1 MPDRHLLGAD
11 AQHLVKQIAA
21 LGQKTGA
28 AILSF
33 YQRPDSYR
41 IQQKSNHT
49 PLTAADLA
57 AHDIL
62 IHELPRIIDLPCLS
76 EESDAAV
83 HQNPPDDYWLIDPID
98 GTREFIENTGQF
110 CIVIARIQQHR
121 PTLGF
126 IYAPISGDYW
136 FALHGQGAYKTDS
149 AGNTRRLHCR
159 AAPSPLT
166 IITARTH
173 LGKRMRDYLTRNFG
187 DYQHICRGSALKF
200 CAIAEGDADLYPK
213 LSPTTSQW
221 DIAAG
226 DILLHEAGGGLRLL
240 GNHLAQYGKGDSIN
254 PPFLA
259 YGAGFNETALQHHFA
274 SMQETLAASA

>member
-1 MPDRHLLGAD
+1 MPDRHLLSAD
-11 AQHLVKQIAA
+11 AQQLISAIAA
-21 LGQKTGA
+21 LGHKTGA

-33 YQRPDSYR
+33 YGQPERYH

-57 AHDIL
+57 AHEL
-62 IHELPRIIDLPCLS
+62 LVRELPRIIDLPCLS

-83 HQNPPDDYWLIDPID
+83 HHNPPGDYWLIDPID

-110 CIVIARIQQHR
+110 CIAIARIRQGR

-126 IYAPISGDYW
+126 IYAPVSGDYW
-136 FALHGQGAYKTDS
+136 YALHGQGAYQTD
-149 AGNTRRLHCR
+149 ACGNTRRLQCR
-159 AAPSPLT
+159 PAATPPT
-166 IITARTH
+166 IITARPG
-173 LGKRMRDYLTRNFG
+173 LGQRMRAYLSDNFG
-187 DYQHICRGSALKF
+187 DYRHICRGSALKF

-213 LSPTTSQW
+213 LTPTTSQW

-240 GNHLAQYGKGDSIN
+240 GNHLAQYGGSDTLN

-259 YGAGFNETALQHHFA
+259 YGAGFDEAALQRYFTA
-274 SMQETLAASA
+274 MQAVLA

>member
-1 MPDRHLLGAD
+1 MPDRHLLSAD
-11 AQHLVKQIAA
+11 AQHLIKQIAA

-33 YQRPDSYR
+33 YGQPDRYH

-57 AHDIL
+57 AHDL
-62 IHELPRIIDLPCLS
+62 LTRELPRIIDLPCLS
-76 EESDAAV
+76 EESNADV
-83 HQNPPDDYWLIDPID
+83 HHNPPDDYWLIDPID
-98 GTREFIENTGQF
+98 GTREFIENTGEF
-110 CIVIARIQQHR
+110 CIAIARIQQHR

-126 IYAPISGDYW
+126 IYAPVSGDYW
-136 FALHGQGAYKTDS
+136 YALRGQGAYKTDTN
-149 AGNTRRLHCR
+149 GNTRRLHCR
-159 AAPSPLT
+159 PAPSPLT
-166 IITARTH
+166 IITARMH
-173 LGKRMRDYLTRNFG
+173 IGKRMRDYLTRNFG
-187 DYQHICRGSALKF
+187 DYQHICRGSVLKF
-200 CAIAEGDADLYPK
+200 CAIAEGEADLYPK

-240 GNHLAQYGKGDSIN
+240 NNRPAQYGDSKQNSTTN

-259 YGAGFNETALQHHFA
+259 YGAGFDEADLQRHFA
-274 SMQETLAASA
+274 AMQAALA

>member
-1 MPDRHLLGAD
+1 VPDRHLLSAD
-11 AQHLVKQIAA
+11 AQQLISVIAA
-21 LGQKTGA
+21 LGPKTGA

-33 YQRPDSYR
+33 YGQPERYH

-57 AHDIL
+57 AHEL
-62 IHELPRIIDLPCLS
+62 LVRELPRIIDLPCLS

-83 HQNPPDDYWLIDPID
+83 HHNPPGDYWLIDPID

-110 CIVIARIQQHR
+110 CIAIARIRQGR

-126 IYAPISGDYW
+126 IYAPVSGDYW
-136 FALHGQGAYKTDS
+136 YALHGQGAYQTD
-149 AGNTRRLHCR
+149 ARGNTRRLQCR
-159 AAPSPLT
+159 PAATPPT
-166 IITARTH
+166 IITARPG
-173 LGKRMRDYLTRNFG
+173 LGQRMRAYLSDNFG
-187 DYQHICRGSALKF
+187 DYRHICRGSALKF

-213 LSPTTSQW
+213 LTPTTSQW

-226 DILLHEAGGGLRLL
+226 DILLHESGGGLRLL
-240 GNHLAQYGKGDSIN
+240 GNHLAQYGGSDTLN

-259 YGAGFNETALQHHFA
+259 YGAGFDEAALQRYFTA
-274 SMQETLAASA
+274 MQAVLA